1 MEFKNDIRSNK
12 PTNVVAGGGI
22 HPLTKYVMNYIKALI
37 DYAETL
43 DVLLQDL
50 YVNDLSQ
57 ESRAIVGSFQNS
69 TPVICYLLSITSIFE
84 SNLEGFRTSLSSL
97 EMNGSRS
104 TVLLSIRN
112 TMIWCT
118 SRKTVLY
125 ESIKKFNLVFEEIYK
140 SQTAWVIPSV
150 QLRVEL
156 RISLSLN
163 VLQYYRGL
171 VRFSRYLDNVRQKD
185 KYIKYSPEDLEEF
198 LQDLFEGCPKSLR
211 SLGRKK
217 N

>member
-84 SNLEGFRTSLSSL
+84 SNLEGRSMLYKDDALRHIFL
-97 EMNGSRS
+97 MN
-104 TVLLSIRN
+104 N
-112 TMIWCT
+112 
-118 SRKTVLY
+118 
-125 ESIKKFNLVFEEIYK
+125 KFFM
-140 SQTAWVIPSV
+140 V
-150 QLRVEL
+150 QMVKDSEL
-156 RISLSLN
+156 H
-163 VLQYYRGL
+163 
-171 VRFSRYLDNVRQKD
+171 
-185 KYIKYSPEDLEEF
+185 
-198 LQDLFEGCPKSLR
+198 
-211 SLGRKK
+211 
-217 N
+217 